1 MTIIRISNNY
11 YFLSLD
17 VEIDHTRQ
25 DAYFIVETGI
35 FNTSGSYRKHTYTT
49 GKAAF
54 RKYEQYENK
63 LFSEYGIK

>member
-1 MTIIRISNNY
+1 MMIKRISNEY

-25 DAYFIVETGI
+25 DAYFTVETGKRNI
-35 FNTSGSYRKHTYTT
+35 SGSYRKHIYTT

-54 RKYEQYENK
+54 RKFEQYENE